1 MKSRFF
7 KGLCVLLKC
16 VNYWEYF
23 KYFLICFDSVC
34 CRRLCFVMMN
44 YSVFDPVLQTIVPIR
59 PVRRSVYW
67 DLDPVRNAVIDN
79 RIFVDVPGNHDINPF
94 RHFARMTRHVLCCI
108 CYALGVPRGLVP
120 NDRGM
125 LINYVEVL
133 VRVFANVRFDGDFL
147 RRHYYALLC
156 DATNRARWRFVV
168 EEDFVLPLYFTHLV
182 GYRARMEYYPA
193 RLFTDFDGP
202 FQLYYCDFVRGFMA
216 VVADSFARET
226 GLMGSVEDD
235 AVRFGDHV
243 HHVNVTRLEFF
254 DLARCSLDGAPPG
267 WCPDVFDGLGA
278 HRDAEWFRRDA
289 PVFVVHGG
297 LFVPSLAGCRLVGQ
311 FIDDVCRR
319 FAGLFR
325 YAFFDALLV
334 GFLNFLEG
342 AQDRDRY
349 CIGRGLPFFH

>member
-1 MKSRFF
+1 
-7 KGLCVLLKC
+7 
-16 VNYWEYF
+16 
-23 KYFLICFDSVC
+23 
-34 CRRLCFVMMN
+34 MMN

-67 DLDPVRNAVIDN
+67 DLEPVRNAVIDN
-79 RIFVDVPGNHDINPF
+79 RIFVDVPGDHNINPF
-94 RHFARMTRHVLCCI
+94 RYFARMTRHVLCCI

-133 VRVFANVRFDGDFL
+133 VRVFANVRFDGGFL

-226 GLMGSVEDD
+226 GL
-235 AVRFGDHV
+235 
-243 HHVNVTRLEFF
+243 
-254 DLARCSLDGAPPG
+254 
-267 WCPDVFDGLGA
+267 
-278 HRDAEWFRRDA
+278 
-289 PVFVVHGG
+289 
-297 LFVPSLAGCRLVGQ
+297 
-311 FIDDVCRR
+311 
-319 FAGLFR
+319 FR
-325 YAFFDALLV
+325 YAAFDALLV

-349 CIGRGLPFFH
+349 CIAW